1 MALPYSDAIRDWI
14 FNAAL
19 PLWAT
24 NGVDRAHGGYVEQ
37 LTPDGRD
44 AGVAFKRTRVTARQI
59 YVFSH
64 GYMLGFA
71 AGQDLAAHGVD
82 FLTSKTWNGPEHG
95 FARKLTREGGLLD
108 PTPDLYDHAF
118 VLFAFAWRYK
128 ATGDVAAR
136 DWMHRTL
143 DYVEMHMRVAGG
155 EGFWHELPAKGW
167 RQQNPHMH
175 LTEACLAA
183 FEATGEARFAGVAK
197 ELVELFSTRFFN
209 PSTRTLAE
217 YFTRDLARAPGDD
230 GEIAEPGHQFEWAW
244 ILNSARKLLG
254 TQHASEIRAL
264 AAFAE
269 QNGVDHNTGV
279 TFNALR
285 DDGTPID
292 RGSRTWPNCERIKAA
307 IALCELD
314 GVDPA
319 PVIASSGR
327 VLFTRYLARS
337 PAGSWVD
344 QIEAGGRPVAGN
356 VPASTFYHILLAF
369 AEVLRVSG
377 D

>member
-19 PLWAT
+19 PLWADR
-24 NGVDRAHGGYVEQ
+24 GVDRTNGGYVEQ
-37 LTPDGRD
+37 LTPDGLD
-44 AGVAFKRTRVTARQI
+44 AGIAFKRTRVTARQI
-59 YVFSH
+59 YAFSH

-71 AGQDLAAHGVD
+71 PGQELAAHGVD

-95 FARKLTREGGLLD
+95 FARKLTREGGPLD

-128 ATGDVAAR
+128 ATGNVAAR

-143 DYVEMHMRVAGG
+143 DYIETHMRVAGG
-155 EGFWHELPAKGW
+155 QGFWHELPAKGW

-183 FEATGEARFAGVAK
+183 FEATGEARFSGLAK
-197 ELVELFSTRFFN
+197 ELVGLFSTRFFD
-209 PSTRTLAE
+209 PVSRTLGE
-217 YFTRDLARAPGDD
+217 YFTEDLARAPGED
-230 GEIAEPGHQFEWAW
+230 GHLAEPGHQFEWTW
-244 ILNSARKLLG
+244 ILNSCRKLLG
-254 TQHASEIRAL
+254 LQVAPEIRAL

-269 QNGVDHNTGV
+269 ENGVDQATGV
-279 TFNALR
+279 TFNLVG

-307 IALCELD
+307 IALHELD

-337 PAGSWVD
+337 RGLWTD
-344 QIEAGGRPVAGN
+344 QIDANGKAIAGN
-356 VPASTFYHILLAF
+356 VPASTLYHVFLAF

>member
-1 MALPYSDAIRDWI
+1 MALPYSDAIRDWV
-14 FNAAL
+14 FNAAF
-19 PLWAT
+19 PLWAER
-24 NGVDRAHGGYVEQ
+24 GLDRAHGGYVEQ
-37 LTPDGRD
+37 LTPEGQD
-44 AGVAFKRTRVTARQI
+44 AAVAFKRTRVTARQI
-59 YVFSH
+59 YAFSH

-71 AGQDLAAHGVD
+71 AGQELAAHGVD
-82 FLTSKTWNGPEHG
+82 FLTSKTWNGPDRG
-95 FARKLTREGGLLD
+95 FARKLTREGGPLD

-128 ATGDVAAR
+128 ATGDVTAR

-143 DYVEMHMRVAGG
+143 DYIETHMRVAGG
-155 EGFWHELPAKGW
+155 EGFWHELPVKGW

-183 FEATGEARFAGVAK
+183 FEATGEARFSSLAK
-197 ELVELFSTRFFN
+197 ELVGLFSTRFFD
-209 PSTRTLAE
+209 PASRTLAE
-217 YFTRDLARAPGDD
+217 YYTEDLSRAPGED
-230 GEIAEPGHQFEWAW
+230 GRVAEPGHQFEWAW

-254 TQHASEIRAL
+254 TQHAPEIRAL

-269 QNGVDHNTGV
+269 QNGVDPGTGL
-279 TFNALR
+279 TFNVLR

-292 RGSRTWPNCERIKAA
+292 RGSRTWTNCERIKAA
-307 IALCELD
+307 IALSELD

-319 PVIASSGR
+319 PVITSSGR
-327 VLFTRYLARS
+327 VLFMRYLAQSR
-337 PAGSWVD
+337 GLWTDQVD
-344 QIEAGGRPVAGN
+344 ANGRPVAGN
-356 VPASTFYHILLAF
+356 APASTFYHILLAF